1 MKKSILILG
10 VSLALISL
18 TVVIVSNNK
27 SKSILEQNIEV
38 LAQNEGTS
46 SSETSSQ
53 GGLKGYHQVSQSAEM
68 TTKTETKDTTTTT
81 TDSSGTKTTTTHET
95 VTTTTV
101 TKYILCCEPGRKKQV
116 CPFGESDCVKY
127 GLMPYAG

>member
-1 MKKSILILG
+1 M
-10 VSLALISL
+10 
-18 TVVIVSNNK
+18 SNTK
-27 SKSILEQNIEV
+27 TQSILEQNIEV
-38 LAQNEGTS
+38 LAQNEGTT

-53 GGLKGYHQVSQSAEM
+53 GGLKGYHQVSQPAEM

-101 TKYILCCEPGRKKQV
+101 TKYVLCGEPGRKTQV

-127 GLMPYAG
+127 GLMSYAG